1 MSKEDSKEFWSGL
14 TGDPKAFMDSLKDFD
29 VDAFT
34 EKYLSGQNKVSKEL
48 KAQITAMDE
57 ISGGFLNSKI
67 SSKFSKMGKRWWMDI
82 AKDDDAKWFGNERGW
97 NPTDYDEYVSLGTNA
112 DLTLSSQYK
121 EMMPAEATAH
131 VISLMKK
138 IKTRQAEQ
146 WYNKQYQHLN
156 VQKSNQEQMTWQEQ
170 YDEAQD
176 YQRDASNATPL
187 IDKLMEIRES
197 SDKTDFVNNIIDKRN
212 SWHAEIG
219 TIVGNMHKEK
229 DKIKAAST
237 IAALNKLDALRQT
250 PAGFHSGL
258 LENS

>member
-1 MSKEDSKEFWSGL
+1 M
-14 TGDPKAFMDSLKDFD
+14 
-29 VDAFT
+29 
-34 EKYLSGQNKVSKEL
+34 KYLAYQVHPITTLAEVRIELPQFAKEVTGGIPGT
-48 KAQITAMDE
+48 KYSTCSVEDE
-57 ISGGFLNSKI
+57 HYNHMMLVEDWDVVLLTEDEHKY
-67 SSKFSKMGKRWWMDI
+67 
-82 AKDDDAKWFGNERGW
+82 AKWFGNERGW

-121 EMMPAEATAH
+121 EMMPAEAEAH
-131 VISLMKK
+131 VISLMRK

-187 IDKLMEIRES
+187 IDKLMEIRGS
-197 SDKTDFVNNIIDKRN
+197 ADKTDFVNNIIDKRN
-212 SWHAEIG
+212 SWHTEIG